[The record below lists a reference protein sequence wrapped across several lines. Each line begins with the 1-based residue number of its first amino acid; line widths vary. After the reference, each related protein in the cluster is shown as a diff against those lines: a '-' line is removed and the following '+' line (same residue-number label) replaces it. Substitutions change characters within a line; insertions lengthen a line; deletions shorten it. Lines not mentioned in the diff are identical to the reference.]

1 MIIVIMMRCALLKYS
16 YDFPVAVV
24 IPFNLLRIVVLLLL
38 LLLLLLCRM
47 ESHSIFGSIIIRIE
61 KRQEMALKF
70 AAYSF
75 EFVILYSERLME
87 MRMTTQLLWENWL
100 QKRNRRRI

>member
-24 IPFNLLRIVVLLLL
+24 IPFNLLRIVVW

-75 EFVILYSERLME
+75 EFVIL
-87 MRMTTQLLWENWL
+87 
-100 QKRNRRRI
+100 